1 MKSDRTWSIS
11 ELSREFKV
19 TPRALRFY
27 EDRGLLS
34 PARDGVNRVFSV
46 RDRAR
51 LKLILRGKRLG
62 FQLQEIREML
72 DLYDMRD
79 GNRRQMEIALRNYRE
94 RLIALERQRE
104 DLDAA
109 VAELNQH
116 IHWLEARIAEPEGSE
131 NSAVV
136 RAFEL
141 EARRRLEE
149 A

>member
-1 MKSDRTWSIS
+1 M
-11 ELSREFKV
+11 
-19 TPRALRFY
+19 
-27 EDRGLLS
+27 S